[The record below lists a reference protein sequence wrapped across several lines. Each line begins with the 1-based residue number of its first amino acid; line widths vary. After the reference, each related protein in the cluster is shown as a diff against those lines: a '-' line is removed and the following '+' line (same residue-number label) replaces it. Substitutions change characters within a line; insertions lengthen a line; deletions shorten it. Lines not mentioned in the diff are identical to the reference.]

1 MRHVRR
7 VNTKRKRSQSEY
19 QREQI
24 EKTGKAFTCE

>member
-7 VNTKRKRSQSEY
+7 VNIKRKRSQTEY

-24 EKTGKAFTCE
+24 DRKDRKSIYM

>member
-24 EKTGKAFTCE
+24 DREDRKSIYM